1 MSFPIQQLSDNTH
14 LELGGSCTHRSK
26 DWDAPRLRPIEYYP
40 TNSLVPLLNHLKR
53 AEGDIRC
60 SGYHG
65 VPLLRNGSP
74 VFFKLLRIRTLSL

>member
-1 MSFPIQQLSDNTH
+1 MSFTFQQPSGNNH
-14 LELGGSCTHRSK
+14 MELCGSSSHRSK
-26 DWDAPRLRPIEYYP
+26 DWDAPRLRPIKYYP

-65 VPLLRNGSP
+65 VPLLRDGSP
-74 VFFKLLRIRTLSL
+74 VFF